1 MMGVAT
7 GQAAQEHLNSS
18 SVSVASQP
26 RCWWVCPPWSALSA
40 VAQAETP
47 ACLIKTY
54 RTLRAGC
61 RRKIGAA
68 VIYQHEP
75 LQPG

>member
-18 SVSVASQP
+18 SVSVALQ
-26 RCWWVCPPWSALSA
+26 LSA

-54 RTLRAGC
+54 RTLRVGC
-61 RRKIGAA
+61 GRKIGVAD
-68 VIYQHEP
+68 IYQHDP
-75 LQPG
+75 FQPG